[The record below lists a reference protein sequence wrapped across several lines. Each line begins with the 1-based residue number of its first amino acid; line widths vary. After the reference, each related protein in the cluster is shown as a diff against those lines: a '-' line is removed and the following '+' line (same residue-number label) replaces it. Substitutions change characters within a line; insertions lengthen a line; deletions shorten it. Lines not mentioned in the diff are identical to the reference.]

1 MKKGTKKAITSPTKE
16 TVITDHKRPY
26 HGFCYTHFNMNKELT
41 LDYLNLT
48 VAHLIDDIDTI
59 RDYNNS
65 FWHEEILSG
74 QVERLSLTAS
84 LLGNLLDEFERG
96 NQK

>member
-1 MKKGTKKAITSPTKE
+1 
-16 TVITDHKRPY
+16 
-26 HGFCYTHFNMNKELT
+26 MNKELT

-48 VAHLIDDIDTI
+48 VAHLIDDIDTT
-59 RDYNNS
+59 RDYNKS
-65 FWHEEILSG
+65 FWHEETLSG
-74 QVERLSLTAS
+74 QLERLSLTAS

>member
-1 MKKGTKKAITSPTKE
+1 MEKGIKKGHPLATKLVDEPSY
-16 TVITDHKRPY
+16 KRPI